1 MDPCDE
7 ASRLS
12 EQHLAACLARRSS
25 AALMARADG
34 RCACCGGRIPEARR
48 LTGAATCIKCQIQ
61 IESGELEP

>member
-1 MDPCDE
+1 
-7 ASRLS
+7 
-12 EQHLAACLARRSS
+12 
-25 AALMARADG
+25 MARADG